1 MTYVSLSARSGLAI
15 VCLRIAFSAVASA
28 LATALLIVLFGGML
42 QAAEAPRGG
51 LFFTGPEGPRPAPQP
66 ATEVRMG
73 IGGMV
78 ARVDVVQYFHNPHDE
93 WQEGV
98 YVFPLPEDAA
108 VDRVRLR
115 IGDRVIVGEIKE
127 RQEAAEVY
135 QTARAAGSR
144 SALVEQERPNVFT
157 ASVANIGPGDVVA
170 VEIGFQQKVR
180 FSDGAFRL
188 RLPLVV
194 GPRFVADRP
203 AVALGVSMAPAAPM
217 VPAVPDADRVTPPVR
232 SADEGVGNP
241 VKMLIRLDPGFDVE
255 TITSPTH
262 VIRTTSRTADGY
274 TIVLDGDT
282 AYADRDFE
290 LVWTAKAQAV
300 PAAGLFAEQRDDG
313 AYALVMLTPPVWDAA
328 AETERSPRE
337 VVFVIDTSG
346 SMHGAS
352 LDQAKRAL
360 ALALALARLDARD
373 RFNIIR
379 FSDRTTALFS
389 GPQTADAD
397 TLRLARDY
405 VATLASDGGT
415 EMVPAFARALNGR
428 VDASRLRQVVFLTDG
443 AVANEKE
450 LFSLVRARLGDSRLF
465 TVGIGSAPNGY
476 FMRETARLGRGTF
489 TYIGNVDEVRQRMEA
504 LFTKLEKPAVT
515 DLVLDLPGEGEVFPR
530 RLPDLY
536 HGEPLVVS
544 MRLDRLD
551 GILALSG
558 RRAGKTWR
566 TTLDL
571 ATARPL
577 TGVAKVWARDKMRDL
592 QDAIHTGVDTAT
604 VRGAVTRLAVAHQLM
619 SPYTSLVAVDRTP
632 ARPADEALHR
642 REVATNLPA
651 GWTREKVV
659 GEISAAFKAGL
670 QPASF
675 NLPATATA
683 AELKM
688 LVGMVILL
696 FAAFAFWGSRRW
708 A

>member
-1 MTYVSLSARSGLAI
+1 MTYVSLSARSGLAT
-15 VCLRIAFSAVASA
+15 VCLRIALSAIASA
-28 LATALLIVLFGGML
+28 LATALMIILFGGML

-51 LFFTGPEGPRPAPQP
+51 LFFAGPEGPRPAPEA

-78 ARVDVVQYFHNPHDE
+78 ARVDVVQYFHNPYDE

-115 IGDRVIVGEIKE
+115 IGDRVIVGEIKA

-144 SALVEQERPNVFT
+144 AALVEQERPNVFT

-170 VEIGFQQKVR
+170 VEIGLQQKVR
-180 FSDGAFRL
+180 FADGAFRL

-203 AVALGVSMAPAAPM
+203 TVAVGVSTAPAAPIT
-217 VPAVPDADRVTPPVR
+217 PAVPDADRVTPPVR
-232 SADEGVGNP
+232 SAEDGVGNP

-262 VIRTTSRTADGY
+262 AIRTTSRTADGY

-290 LVWTAKAQAV
+290 LVWTPKAQAV

-313 AYALVMLTPPVWDAA
+313 AYALVMLTPPVWGAA
-328 AETERSPRE
+328 AEAGRAPRE

-360 ALALALARLDARD
+360 ALALPRLDARD

-379 FSDRTTALFS
+379 FSDRTSALFTA
-389 GPQTADAD
+389 PQSADAE
-397 TLRLARDY
+397 TVHLALAY
-405 VATLASDGGT
+405 VASLASEGGT
-415 EMVPAFARALNGR
+415 EMVPAFARALDGR
-428 VDASRLRQVVFLTDG
+428 IDAGRLRQVVFLTDG

-450 LFSLVRARLGDSRLF
+450 LFSLVRDRLGDSRLF

-489 TYIGNVDEVRQRMEA
+489 TYIGNVEEVRQRMEA

-536 HGEPLVVS
+536 HGEPLAVS
-544 MRLDRLD
+544 MRLDRL
-551 GILALSG
+551 GGVLALSG
-558 RRAGKTWR
+558 RRAGKSWR

-577 TGVAKVWARDKMRDL
+577 EGVAKVWARDKMRDL
-592 QDAIHTGVDTAT
+592 QDATHTGVEAA
-604 VRGAVTRLAVAHQLM
+604 VIRSVVTRLAVAHQLM

-632 ARPADEALHR
+632 ARPADAALHR

-651 GWTREKVV
+651 GWTRTKVA
-659 GEISAAFKAGL
+659 GEIPAAFEAGL

-688 LVGMVILL
+688 LIGMTLLL
-696 FAAFAFWGSRRW
+696 FAAFAFWGGRRW